1 MKRGPRG
8 GFRILKLDASSQRQ
22 CHCGIYLLV
31 ERVRIGEKHFV
42 NIVFF
47 LYNEVSGQCAT
58 FINLNPVRNN
68 CLIVISTLIFCL

>member
-1 MKRGPRG
+1 MKIDPRG

-22 CHCGIYLLV
+22 CHCGVYLLV
-31 ERVRIGEKHFV
+31 ERIKIGEKHF
-42 NIVFF
+42 NIFF
-47 LYNEVSGQCAT
+47 FFWYNEVSGQCAT